1 MNLKKWK
8 LDHLFEYLDE
18 LQDTRAS
25 QHTALLEF
33 RFGDYFNPTREK
45 LNWAKQHTRQ
55 NIVHDIEDVM
65 CEIERR
71 EPGTFITFCK

>member
-8 LDHLFEYLDE
+8 LQHLYEYLDE

-33 RFGDYFNPTREK
+33 RYGDYFSPTRDQ
-45 LNWAKQHTRQ
+45 LAWAKKHTRQ
-55 NIVHDIEDVM
+55 NILHDIDDVM

-71 EPGTFITFCK
+71 EPGTFNTFSK